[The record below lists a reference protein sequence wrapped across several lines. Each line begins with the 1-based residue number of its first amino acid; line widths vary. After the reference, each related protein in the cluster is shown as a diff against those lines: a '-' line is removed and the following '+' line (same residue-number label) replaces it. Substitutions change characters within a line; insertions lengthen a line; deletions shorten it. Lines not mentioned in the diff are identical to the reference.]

1 MKLNWRKEMEKICEE
16 IEKLEPTYSE
26 ISEYSED
33 ADPYGE
39 LTFCRRDDNPL
50 VIRFHDTWRKKWQG
64 RLHIDII
71 SGEFHLMLDKNN
83 APRFLDFIKN
93 KRKKK

>member
-50 VIRFHDTWRKKWQG
+50 VIRFHDTWRKKNSRKMLTSKYYG
-64 RLHIDII
+64 I
-71 SGEFHLMLDKNN
+71 SNLDY
-83 APRFLDFIKN
+83 
-93 KRKKK
+93 